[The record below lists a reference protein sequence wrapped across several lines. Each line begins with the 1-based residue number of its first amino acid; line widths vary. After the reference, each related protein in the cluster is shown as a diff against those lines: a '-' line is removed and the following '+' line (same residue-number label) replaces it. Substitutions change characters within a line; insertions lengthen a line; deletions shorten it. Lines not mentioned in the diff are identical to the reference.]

1 MQSPS
6 VVAMLGLFLFALC
19 FPDEEKLDSTCYSAD
34 DQGLLYAGDVNRSAS
49 GKDCLSWDLKI
60 PNDERQVTSLLRRE
74 LIGHNSCRNPE
85 QRGER
90 PWCYVMLDGGVVGAE
105 YCDVP
110 VCVPPPSSI
119 NLLYI
124 VIPSALGAI
133 ILFLILAVFC
143 LGCCLLCRKSKAD
156 TETGPLVAEIVD
168 GEFRVKCLDRPV
180 SPLHDNHHYVT
191 TIKMA
196 NGAEVPLQFE
206 GMELPQFPRDDI
218 VYIRDLGQGNFGL
231 VVQAEARGIQ
241 QGEESTTVAVKVLKE
256 GASAQARQEFFKEA
270 ALMHE
275 FNHPNILRLLGVC
288 IEQEP
293 LCMMFEYMELGDLN
307 NFLRKND
314 PTKLTGSKQ
323 SLSSD
328 KMPSIVLNAQQLV
341 NMAVDI
347 AAGLEYLFNHHYIHR
362 DLATRNC
369 LINSS
374 LRVKIADF
382 GLSQDVYSSDYYRLG
397 ESSLLPIRWMP
408 PEAIVYGKFSL
419 QSDVWSFGVIV
430 WELFSY
436 GQQPYLAMTNEEV
449 CQHVRNGCTLPC
461 PEGCPEEIYD
471 LMIDCWVMEPKE
483 RPTPG
488 ELHIGLRRW
497 NPDVSASL
505 SLQRKQDQQPNYQNM
520 AVIMEYDKQAIPQRR
535 STVASPTE
543 TSPPPTE
550 EEESHRR
557 SNTMAAP
564 NPQALAMANLGMRET
579 ILEDVV

>member
-1 MQSPS
+1 
-6 VVAMLGLFLFALC
+6 ML
-19 FPDEEKLDSTCYSAD
+19 DTTCYSMA
-34 DQGLLYAGDVNRSAS
+34 DQGLLYAGNVSHSAS
-49 GKDCLSWDLKI
+49 GRECLSWDLNI
-60 PNDERQVTSLLRRE
+60 PFDIRQVTSLLRRE
-74 LIGHNSCRNPE
+74 LLGHNLCRNPE

-90 PWCYVMLDGGVVGAE
+90 PWCYVMLEDGSVEPE

-110 VCVPPPSSI
+110 VCVPPPASI
-119 NLLYI
+119 NLLYV
-124 VIPSALGAI
+124 VIPSVLGAV
-133 ILFLILAVFC
+133 ILALILAVLC
-143 LGCCLLCRKSKAD
+143 LGCCLLYRRSKGD
-156 TETGPLVAEIVD
+156 REMGPLVAELVD
-168 GEFRVKCLDRPV
+168 GEFRLKSLDRPV
-180 SPLHDNHHYVT
+180 SPLNVNHHYVT
-191 TIKMA
+191 TVKMS
-196 NGAEVPLQFE
+196 NGTEVPVQFE

-231 VVQAEARGIQ
+231 VVQAEARGIV

-328 KMPSIVLNAQQLV
+328 KMPSVILNPQQLV
-341 NMAVDI
+341 NMAVDV
-347 AAGLEYLFNHHYIHR
+347 AAGLEYLFNNHYIHR

-369 LINSS
+369 LINNA

-408 PEAIVYGKFSL
+408 PEAIIYGKFSL

-449 CQHVRNGCTLPC
+449 CQHVRNGRTLTC
-461 PEGCPEEIYD
+461 PEGCPGEIYD
-471 LMIDCWVMEPKE
+471 LMIDCWAMEPSD
-483 RPTPG
+483 RPTAG

-497 NPDVSASL
+497 NPDISATL
-505 SLQRKQDQQPNYQNM
+505 SLEKKQSQQPNYQNM
-520 AVIMEYDKQAIPQRR
+520 AVIMEYDKQPAPQRR

-543 TSPPPTE
+543 TSPPPIAMGQE
-550 EEESHRR
+550 EPHHR
-557 SNTMAAP
+557 SNTMAIP
-564 NPQALAMANLGMRET
+564 NHQALAVGHLET
-579 ILEDVV
+579 PEAVLEDAV